1 LLEALSPRAEGRS
14 LLCAVFACLTY
25 NLVMARIS
33 RLDKD
38 QVDPETKSIYDVY
51 LKERGNVPN
60 MFRTAAHRPEIFRT
74 MIAHFRA
81 VMNTGTVPAKL
92 KELVIVRTSQI
103 NRCEY

>member
-1 LLEALSPRAEGRS
+1 
-14 LLCAVFACLTY
+14 
-25 NLVMARIS
+25 MRIS
-33 RLDKD
+33 RLDKS
-38 QVDPETKSIYDVY
+38 QVDQPTAEIYDVY

-60 MFRTAAHRPEIFRT
+60 MFRTVAHRPEILRT

-103 NRCEY
+103 NKCEY

>member
-1 LLEALSPRAEGRS
+1 
-14 LLCAVFACLTY
+14 
-25 NLVMARIS
+25 MRIS
-33 RLDKD
+33 RLDKS
-38 QVDPETKSIYDVY
+38 QVDGTTAEIFDTY

-60 MFRTAAHRPEIFRT
+60 MFRTVAHRPEILRT

-103 NRCEY
+103 NQCEY

>member
-1 LLEALSPRAEGRS
+1 MPRIE
-14 LLCAVFACLTY
+14 
-25 NLVMARIS
+25 

-38 QVDPETKSIYDVY
+38 QVDPETQKIYDVY